1 MKIFLI
7 FILIIGS
14 VQVFGA
20 EVTIFE
26 TEDIFLK
33 DQLCKE
39 EENEKCFNPG
49 EVIDT
54 LVSLLTERGYQNVSC
69 VRHSN
74 FFSSYGV
81 TCKYEKPLVEA
92 GKCYLE
98 DRNVSGSERAFKS
111 PVESVLL
118 SLLTGVAVISETVRL
133 DMMTITQFLDKD
145 NEYFDKSRHPFK
157 FSRASAAMLR
167 GKANSVVT
175 GKLKI
180 PMSCDAKFAKS
191 YDHNKEID
199 RSEINLKDNFGKI
212 YQGAEESTGALQF

>member
-1 MKIFLI
+1 MKKFLI
-7 FILIIGS
+7 FTLILGS
-14 VQVFGA
+14 IQVFGA

-33 DQLCKE
+33 DKFCNE
-39 EENEKCFNPG
+39 EKNEKCFKPG

-54 LVSLLTERGYQNVSC
+54 LESLLAKRGYQNVSC
-69 VRHSN
+69 IRHSD
-74 FFSSYGV
+74 FFSDYGV

-98 DRNVSGSERAFKS
+98 DREVSGSERALKS

-118 SLLTGVAVISETVRL
+118 SLITGVAVISETVRL
-133 DMMTITQFLDKD
+133 DLMTITQFLDED
-145 NEYFDKSRHPFK
+145 NEYFDESRDPFK

-167 GKANSVVT
+167 GKAKSVAT

-180 PMSCDAKFAKS
+180 PMSCDAQFAKN

-212 YQGAEESTGALQF
+212 YQGKEESTGALQF